1 MIGRAWF
8 ENPPRFEVATTRHE
22 EIIVTSKAH
31 KKAHKVE
38 TAAEEKPKKP
48 KAPPRVL
55 GVAGGRVGDVLAG
68 ERGAFVVHVAPS
80 FLR

>member
-8 ENPPRFEVATTRHE
+8 ESPPRFEVATTGHE
-22 EIIVTSKAH
+22 EIIVVS
-31 KKAHKVE
+31 KAHKVE

-48 KAPPRVL
+48 KEPPRFL

-68 ERGAFVVHVAPS
+68 DRGGFVVHVAPS